1 MSPHKNIRV
10 ISFAPYFREKKHF
23 TRGIFS
29 YIIGIGTYKRGS
41 IMEKRHRLWTLFTS
55 MLYISTFTFGGGF
68 VIVSLM
74 QKKFVEELHWLEE
87 DEMLDMV
94 ALAQASP
101 GAIAVNGAIL
111 VGRKLAGIPGIAVAV
126 LGTILPPMVILS
138 LISLAYE
145 AFATNLWVARALKGM
160 QAGVAAVIVDVSLNL
175 GTRVVKERDPLCIAL
190 MIVAF
195 VLNYALHVNVI
206 YIILGAALLG
216 IGKALYLR
224 RKEAA

>member
-1 MSPHKNIRV
+1 
-10 ISFAPYFREKKHF
+10 
-23 TRGIFS
+23 
-29 YIIGIGTYKRGS
+29 
-41 IMEKRHRLWTLFTS
+41 MEKRHRLWTLFTS

-160 QAGVAAVIVDVSLNL
+160 QAGVAAVIVDVSLSL
-175 GTRVVKERDPLCIAL
+175 GSRVVKERDPLCIAL

>member
-1 MSPHKNIRV
+1 
-10 ISFAPYFREKKHF
+10 
-23 TRGIFS
+23 
-29 YIIGIGTYKRGS
+29 
-41 IMEKRHRLWTLFTS
+41 MEKRHRLWTLFTS
-55 MLYISTFTFGGGF
+55 MLYISAFTFGGGF

-74 QKKFVEELHWLEE
+74 QKKFVEELHWLKE
-87 DEMLDMV
+87 DEMLDMT

-175 GTRVVKERDPLCIAL
+175 GTRVVKERDPLCIVL

>member
-1 MSPHKNIRV
+1 
-10 ISFAPYFREKKHF
+10 
-23 TRGIFS
+23 
-29 YIIGIGTYKRGS
+29 
-41 IMEKRHRLWTLFTS
+41 MEKRHRLWTLFTS

-74 QKKFVEELHWLEE
+74 QKKFVEELHWLEG

-175 GTRVVKERDPLCIAL
+175 GTRVVKERDPLCITL

-195 VLNYALHVNVI
+195 VLNCALHVNVI

>member
-1 MSPHKNIRV
+1 
-10 ISFAPYFREKKHF
+10 
-23 TRGIFS
+23 
-29 YIIGIGTYKRGS
+29 
-41 IMEKRHRLWTLFTS
+41 MEKRHRLWTLFTS

-87 DEMLDMV
+87 DEMLDMT

-195 VLNYALHVNVI
+195 VLNYALHMNVI

>member
-1 MSPHKNIRV
+1 
-10 ISFAPYFREKKHF
+10 
-23 TRGIFS
+23 
-29 YIIGIGTYKRGS
+29 
-41 IMEKRHRLWTLFTS
+41 MEKRHRLWTLFTS

-87 DEMLDMV
+87 DEMLDMA

-111 VGRKLAGIPGIAVAV
+111 VGRKLAGVPGIAVAV

-145 AFATNLWVARALKGM
+145 AFAANLWVARALKGM

-175 GTRVVKERDPLCIAL
+175 GIRVVKERDPLCIAL

-195 VLNYALHVNVI
+195 LLNYALHVNVI
-206 YIILGAALLG
+206 YIILSAALLG
-216 IGKALYLR
+216 VGKALYLQ

>member
-1 MSPHKNIRV
+1 MGKP
-10 ISFAPYFREKKHF
+10 
-23 TRGIFS
+23 
-29 YIIGIGTYKRGS
+29 
-41 IMEKRHRLWTLFTS
+41 HRLWTLFTS
-55 MLYISTFTFGGGF
+55 MLYISAFTFGGGF

-74 QKKFVEELHWLEE
+74 QKKFVEELHWLKE
-87 DEMLDMV
+87 DEMLDMT

-145 AFATNLWVARALKGM
+145 AFAANLWVARALKGM

>member
-1 MSPHKNIRV
+1 
-10 ISFAPYFREKKHF
+10 
-23 TRGIFS
+23 
-29 YIIGIGTYKRGS
+29 
-41 IMEKRHRLWTLFTS
+41 MEKRHRLWTLFTS
-55 MLYISTFTFGGGF
+55 MLYISTFTFDGGF

-175 GTRVVKERDPLCIAL
+175 GTRVVKERDPLCITL

>member
-1 MSPHKNIRV
+1 
-10 ISFAPYFREKKHF
+10 
-23 TRGIFS
+23 
-29 YIIGIGTYKRGS
+29 
-41 IMEKRHRLWTLFTS
+41 
-55 MLYISTFTFGGGF
+55 MLS
-68 VIVSLM
+68 VSLM

-87 DEMLDMV
+87 DEMLDMT

-111 VGRKLAGIPGIAVAV
+111 VGRKLAGVPGIAVAV

>member
-1 MSPHKNIRV
+1 MGKP
-10 ISFAPYFREKKHF
+10 
-23 TRGIFS
+23 
-29 YIIGIGTYKRGS
+29 
-41 IMEKRHRLWTLFTS
+41 HRLWTLFTS
-55 MLYISTFTFGGGF
+55 MLYISAFTFGGGF

-87 DEMLDMV
+87 DEMLDMT

-145 AFATNLWVARALKGM
+145 AFATNLWVVRALKGM

>member
-1 MSPHKNIRV
+1 
-10 ISFAPYFREKKHF
+10 
-23 TRGIFS
+23 
-29 YIIGIGTYKRGS
+29 
-41 IMEKRHRLWTLFTS
+41 MEKRHRLWTLFTT

-87 DEMLDMV
+87 DEMLDMT

-111 VGRKLAGIPGIAVAV
+111 VGRKLAGIPGIAAAV

-195 VLNYALHVNVI
+195 VLNYVLHVNVI

>member
-1 MSPHKNIRV
+1 
-10 ISFAPYFREKKHF
+10 
-23 TRGIFS
+23 
-29 YIIGIGTYKRGS
+29 
-41 IMEKRHRLWTLFTS
+41 MEKRHRLWTLFTS

-87 DEMLDMV
+87 DEMLDMT

-111 VGRKLAGIPGIAVAV
+111 VGRKLAGVPGIAVAV

>member
-1 MSPHKNIRV
+1 
-10 ISFAPYFREKKHF
+10 
-23 TRGIFS
+23 
-29 YIIGIGTYKRGS
+29 
-41 IMEKRHRLWTLFTS
+41 MEKRHRLWTLFTS
-55 MLYISTFTFGGGF
+55 MLYISAFTFGGGF

-87 DEMLDMV
+87 DEMLDMT
-94 ALAQASP
+94 ALAQAAP

-111 VGRKLAGIPGIAVAV
+111 VGRKLAGVPGIAVAV

>member
-1 MSPHKNIRV
+1 
-10 ISFAPYFREKKHF
+10 
-23 TRGIFS
+23 
-29 YIIGIGTYKRGS
+29 
-41 IMEKRHRLWTLFTS
+41 MEKPHRLWTRFTS
-55 MLYISTFTFGGGF
+55 MLYISAFTFGGGF

-87 DEMLDMV
+87 DEMLDMT

>member
-1 MSPHKNIRV
+1 
-10 ISFAPYFREKKHF
+10 
-23 TRGIFS
+23 
-29 YIIGIGTYKRGS
+29 
-41 IMEKRHRLWTLFTS
+41 MEKRHRLWTLFTS

-87 DEMLDMV
+87 DEMLDMT

-111 VGRKLAGIPGIAVAV
+111 IGRKLAGIPGIAVAV

-175 GTRVVKERDPLCIAL
+175 GSRVVKERDPLCIAL

-224 RKEAA
+224 RKEAV

>member
-1 MSPHKNIRV
+1 
-10 ISFAPYFREKKHF
+10 
-23 TRGIFS
+23 
-29 YIIGIGTYKRGS
+29 
-41 IMEKRHRLWTLFTS
+41 MEKRHRLWTLFTS

-101 GAIAVNGAIL
+101 GAIAVNGGIQ
-111 VGRKLAGIPGIAVAV
+111 VGRKLAGLPGIAVAV

-195 VLNYALHVNVI
+195 VLNFALHVNVI

>member
-1 MSPHKNIRV
+1 
-10 ISFAPYFREKKHF
+10 
-23 TRGIFS
+23 
-29 YIIGIGTYKRGS
+29 
-41 IMEKRHRLWTLFTS
+41 MEKRHRLWTLFTS
-55 MLYISTFTFGGGF
+55 MLYISAFTFGGGF
-68 VIVSLM
+68 VIVSLL

-101 GAIAVNGAIL
+101 GAIAVNCAIL

-145 AFATNLWVARALKGM
+145 VFATNLWVARALKGM

-175 GTRVVKERDPLCIAL
+175 GTRVVKERDPLCITL
-190 MIVAF
+190 MIAAF

>member
-1 MSPHKNIRV
+1 
-10 ISFAPYFREKKHF
+10 
-23 TRGIFS
+23 
-29 YIIGIGTYKRGS
+29 
-41 IMEKRHRLWTLFTS
+41 MEKRHRLWTLFTS

-87 DEMLDMV
+87 DGMLDMT

>member
-1 MSPHKNIRV
+1 
-10 ISFAPYFREKKHF
+10 
-23 TRGIFS
+23 
-29 YIIGIGTYKRGS
+29 
-41 IMEKRHRLWTLFTS
+41 MEKRHRLWTLFTS
-55 MLYISTFTFGGGF
+55 MLYISAFTFGGGF

-111 VGRKLAGIPGIAVAV
+111 VGRKLAGAPGIAVAV

>member
-10 ISFAPYFREKKHF
+10 ISFASHFHEKKHF
-23 TRGIFS
+23 TRGISS

-175 GTRVVKERDPLCIAL
+175 GTRVVKERDPLCITL

-195 VLNYALHVNVI
+195 VLNYALHMNVI

>member
-1 MSPHKNIRV
+1 
-10 ISFAPYFREKKHF
+10 
-23 TRGIFS
+23 
-29 YIIGIGTYKRGS
+29 
-41 IMEKRHRLWTLFTS
+41 MEKRRRLWTLFTS

-87 DEMLDMV
+87 DEMLDMT

-111 VGRKLAGIPGIAVAV
+111 VGRKLAGISGIAVAV

>member
-1 MSPHKNIRV
+1 
-10 ISFAPYFREKKHF
+10 
-23 TRGIFS
+23 
-29 YIIGIGTYKRGS
+29 
-41 IMEKRHRLWTLFTS
+41 MEKRHRLWTLFTS
-55 MLYISTFTFGGGF
+55 MFYISAFTFGGGF

-87 DEMLDMV
+87 DEMLDMT

-195 VLNYALHVNVI
+195 VLNYALHMNVI